1 MDPPPS
7 SSPTPPTKTAS
18 SKDYH
23 GRLRA
28 SVVSDSSISATDSIS
43 AMFERD
49 ELLGFI
55 SDAPLLDT
63 KFDWLADVAW
73 TFLHRLNYKGDAHM
87 ALRAVTSAYCRGAVG
102 ALLVYDVTS
111 TFDFENVGRWLR
123 ELRDHTDPIIVAMLL
138 GDKSDLRHL
147 VAIPLEDGKSFAE
160 NESLYVMETSAL
172 DATNVEVAFA
182 EVLSQI
188 CPIVRKKAVEA
199 GEYPS
204 VPSVPAQG
212 QAINVKED
220 GPVLKRIGYCFG

>member
-28 SVVSDSSISATDSIS
+28 SAVSDSSISATDSIS

-73 TFLHRLNYKGDAHM
+73 T
-87 ALRAVTSAYCRGAVG
+87 AYCRGAVG
-102 ALLVYDVTS
+102 ALLAYDVTS

-220 GPVLKRIGYCFG
+220 GPVFKRIGYCFG